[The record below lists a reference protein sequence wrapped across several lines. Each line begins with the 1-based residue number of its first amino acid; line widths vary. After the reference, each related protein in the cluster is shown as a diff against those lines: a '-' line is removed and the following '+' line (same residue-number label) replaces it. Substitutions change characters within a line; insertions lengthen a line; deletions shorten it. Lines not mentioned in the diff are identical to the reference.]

1 MVYII
6 IYHIISYHT
15 MAKFGYP
22 KQANL
27 ERKIILQE
35 FTKLGPLDYLT
46 MSDHWN
52 HMKQENCGWKVSKVN
67 QSAVLGCYLKGL
79 STTSS
84 SRAVMGPR
92 IYQSHK
98 KWIVADAC
106 GFGVLQTGH
115 FIYWLLDKTHLDHS
129 WSIPRDV
136 VHKFNSPLMHLQAG
150 TKWAPLGWLM
160 QHSTLSD
167 VNVLP
172 KLVRH
177 LVTSSWPNLVAMFT
191 TLA

>member
-1 MVYII
+1 MEKQGLFKKCLSNKSVPTWPTLDTLEEIKWTSSKCQTIGII
-6 IYHIISYHT
+6 W
-15 MAKFGYP
+15 
-22 KQANL
+22 N
-27 ERKIILQE
+27 RKIVGE
-35 FTKLGPLDYLT
+35 KSRRSTNPLCLD
-46 MSDHWN
+46 
-52 HMKQENCGWKVSKVN
+52 
-67 QSAVLGCYLKGL
+67 AILKGL